1 MGIGINNMNLNES
14 SILTQ
19 ENDIRWEHPR
29 PLLPSLDPE
38 THYPAE
44 ALPSILGKAV
54 TAYQCYGQQPIALVA
69 CSALANLSL
78 AFQALANVARDR
90 YLISPVSL
98 YFLVVAQSGERK
110 SAADNVFSKPSRSWE
125 AEIRKKREPDVET
138 ALTLH
143 QAWQM
148 ERDGLLSQIKRAM
161 MTGEDTT
168 FYKDLLARLIRI
180 EPDIP
185 LLPTL
190 YFEDATQEA
199 LALHLARG
207 WPSASL
213 WSDEAG
219 IVLGSHSMQSN
230 PARFVALLNRLWDGK
245 AFTAHRKTTDS
256 FTLQHR
262 RLTLNLMMQP
272 LLLQTMANQHQN
284 ISRQSGFLP
293 RCLLA
298 YPKSAM
304 GVRFYQEPPESKTYL
319 DDYETR
325 MTDCLNQSLH
335 LNRKGCHKLP
345 TLFMSSEAKRAW
357 VQFFNAVESGL
368 NYQGQWAGLQDFASK
383 AAENAARLAALF
395 HLFEGK
401 MGDIG
406 SEAMEQA
413 IEIIHWHM
421 KETRRLFDAGNQTN
435 ELADAQTLFQWLKDK
450 ELNQITA
457 RDIQR
462 LSPLRDIERRDNAI
476 TVLMEHQMVRLTKE
490 GSKMTIELNPLCFH
504 N

>member
-1 MGIGINNMNLNES
+1 MDNGIDIMSVNEPSVLNQES
-14 SILTQ
+14 GNQ
-19 ENDIRWEHPR
+19 WNHPR
-29 PLLPSLDPE
+29 PLLSALEPE
-38 THYPAE
+38 THYPIDS
-44 ALPSILGKAV
+44 LPPLLRNAV
-54 TAYQCYGQQPIALVA
+54 TAYQHYGQQPMALVA

-78 AFQALANVARDR
+78 ACQALANVARDC
-90 YLISPVSL
+90 YLVSPVSL

-110 SAADNVFSKPSRSWE
+110 SAADNVFSKPTRAWE
-125 AEIRKKREPDVET
+125 AQIRQTREPDVQA

-148 ERDGLLSQIKRAM
+148 ERDGLLNQIKRAM
-161 MTGEDTT
+161 MSDEDTT
-168 FYKDLLARLIRI
+168 LYKDRLARLIRI

-199 LALHLARG
+199 LAIHLARG
-207 WPSASL
+207 WPSGSL

-245 AFTAHRKTTDS
+245 SFTAHRKTTDS
-256 FTLQHR
+256 FILKHR

-272 LLLQTMANQHQN
+272 LLLQTMTNQHQN

-304 GVRFYQEPPESKTYL
+304 GARYYQEPPLSKSYL
-319 DDYETR
+319 DDYER
-325 MTDCLNQSLH
+325 RIVDCLNQSQH
-335 LNRKGCHKLP
+335 LSQKGCHKLP
-345 TLFMSSEAKRAW
+345 TLLMSIEAKRTW
-357 VQFFNAVESGL
+357 IQFFNAVESGL

-406 SEAMEQA
+406 SESMEQA
-413 IEIIHWHM
+413 IAVIHWHL
-421 KETRRLFDAGNQTN
+421 KETRRLFDTGNQTN
-435 ELADAQTLFQWLKDK
+435 ELSDAQTLFEWLKEK
-450 ELNQITA
+450 GLRQTTA

-476 TVLMEHQMVRLTKE
+476 AILIEHQMARLTRE
-490 GSKMTIELNPLCFH
+490 GSKMTLELNPLCFH

>member
-1 MGIGINNMNLNES
+1 MSFNENNIMPLS
-14 SILTQ
+14 QKQ
-19 ENDIRWEHPR
+19 ENNSHWNHPR
-29 PLLPSLDPE
+29 PLLPALEPE
-38 THYPAE
+38 SQYPID
-44 ALPSILGKAV
+44 ALPSILQKAV
-54 TAYQCYGQQPIALVA
+54 SSYQDYGQQPIALVA

-78 AFQALANVARDR
+78 ACQALANVARDR

-125 AEIRKKREPDVET
+125 IEIRQLREPDVEA

-148 ERDGLLSQIKRAM
+148 ERDGLLNQIKRAM
-161 MTGEDTT
+161 MAGEDTSW
-168 FYKDLLARLIRI
+168 YKQHLTRLIRR
-180 EPDIP
+180 EPDVP

-199 LALHLARG
+199 LAMHLAKG

-245 AFTAHRKTTDS
+245 TFTAHRKTTDS

-272 LLLQTMANQHQN
+272 LLLQTMTNQHQN
-284 ISRQSGFLP
+284 ITRQSGFLP

-304 GVRFYQEPPESKTYL
+304 GNRFYQEPPESKAYM
-319 DDYETR
+319 DEYEDR
-325 MTDCLNQSLH
+325 ITDCLNQSQH
-335 LNRKGCHKLP
+335 LNRKGCHELP
-345 TLFMSSEAKRAW
+345 TLFMSPEAKRAW
-357 VQFFNAVESGL
+357 VQFFNAVETGL

-395 HLFEGK
+395 HLFERKTGN
-401 MGDIG
+401 IS
-406 SEAMEQA
+406 SESMEQA
-413 IEIIHWHM
+413 IAVIHWHM
-421 KETRRLFDAGNQTN
+421 KETRRLFDVGNQTD
-435 ELADAQTLFQWLKDK
+435 ELAEAQILLQWLKDK
-450 ELNQITA
+450 GLQKITV

-462 LSPLRDIERRDNAI
+462 LSPLRDMARRDSAI
-476 TVLMEHQMVRLTKE
+476 AILIEHQLARLTKE
-490 GSKMTIELNPLCFH
+490 GNKMSFELNPLCFH
-504 N
+504 D

>member
-1 MGIGINNMNLNES
+1 MSFDEIS
-14 SILTQ
+14 PRQQ
-19 ENDIRWEHPR
+19 ENSSRWDHPR
-29 PLLPSLDPE
+29 PLLPALELE
-38 THYPAE
+38 TPYPTD
-44 ALPSILGKAV
+44 ALPPMLRNAV
-54 TAYQCYGQQPIALVA
+54 TSYQHYGQQPMALVA

-78 AFQALANVARDR
+78 ACQALANVARDR
-90 YLISPVSL
+90 YLVSPVSL

-110 SAADNVFSKPSRSWE
+110 SAADSVFSKPTRSWE
-125 AEIRKKREPDVET
+125 AKIRKIREPDVQA

-143 QAWQM
+143 QTWQM
-148 ERDGLLSQIKRAM
+148 ERDGLLSQIKRGM
-161 MTGEDTT
+161 MSDEDTT
-168 FYKDLLARLIRI
+168 FYKERLARLIRV

-199 LALHLARG
+199 LAIHLARG
-207 WPSASL
+207 WPSGSL

-245 AFTAHRKTTDS
+245 SFTAHRKTTDS
-256 FTLQHR
+256 FILKNR

-272 LLLQTMANQHQN
+272 LLLQALTNQHQN
-284 ISRQSGFLP
+284 IARQSGFLP

-304 GVRFYQEPPESKTYL
+304 GIRFYQEPPESKTYL
-319 DDYETR
+319 DEYESR
-325 MTDCLNQSLH
+325 IIDCLNQSQH
-335 LNRKGCHKLP
+335 LSSKGCHKLP
-345 TLFMSSEAKRAW
+345 TLIMNGEAKRSW

-406 SEAMEQA
+406 SESMEQA
-413 IEIIHWHM
+413 ITVIHWHM

-435 ELADAQTLFQWLKDK
+435 ELSDAKTLFEWLKDK
-450 ELNQITA
+450 GVRKTTA
-457 RDIQR
+457 RDILR

-476 TVLMEHQMVRLTKE
+476 AILIEHQIAQLTRE
-490 GSKMTIELNPLCFH
+490 GNKMTLELNPFCFH